1 MECFENLGSLSLWLE
16 IHIFLGILGP
26 ILIIFHS
33 ALRFNGVIGLA
44 FWFMVIVVISGIFG
58 RVFFGQCFWNITK
71 KFELLQDIDI
81 FLEKDLKEA
90 SVSSNIVRRVM
101 ELRPPGFP
109 NNYGVIKNLGQW
121 RYIKKEASNLFLLI
135 DEQYGNPGSEEYNVL
150 QKWATDLVKRLREIR
165 YISVLDLYLSILN
178 KWVIIHK
185 FFSYIL
191 FIIMVFHILVT
202 VYWGYRWIL

>member
-1 MECFENLGSLSLWLE
+1 
-16 IHIFLGILGP
+16 
-26 ILIIFHS
+26 
-33 ALRFNGVIGLA
+33 
-44 FWFMVIVVISGIFG
+44 
-58 RVFFGQCFWNITK
+58 
-71 KFELLQDIDI
+71 
-81 FLEKDLKEA
+81 
-90 SVSSNIVRRVM
+90 M

-109 NNYGVIKNLGQW
+109 NNYGVIRNLGQW
-121 RYIKKEASNLFLLI
+121 RFIKKEAADLFMLI

-185 FFSYIL
+185 VFSYGL
-191 FIIMVFHILVT
+191 FFIMVFHILVT